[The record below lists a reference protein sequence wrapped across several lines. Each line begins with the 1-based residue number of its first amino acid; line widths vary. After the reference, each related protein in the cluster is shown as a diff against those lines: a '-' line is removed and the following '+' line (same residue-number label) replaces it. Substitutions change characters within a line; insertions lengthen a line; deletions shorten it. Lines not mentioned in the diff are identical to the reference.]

1 MPSLFYRTLVTLP
14 DNSTVEV
21 QYYCIDKKL
30 NKEEKKTK
38 TELFIQLHD
47 CICTIK
53 IDKSACKNPDALES
67 IVQHKVINT
76 RGHLC

>member
-1 MPSLFYRTLVTLP
+1 MPFASYTTVVTLP

-30 NKEEKKTK
+30 DKEERKTK

-53 IDKSACKNPDALES
+53 IDKSACKNPGTLEN
-67 IVQHKVINT
+67 IVHHKVINT

>member
-1 MPSLFYRTLVTLP
+1 MPSLSYTTLVTLP

-30 NKEEKKTK
+30 DKEERKTK

>member
-14 DNSTVEV
+14 DNSTAEV

-30 NKEEKKTK
+30 NKEERKTK

-53 IDKSACKNPDALES
+53 IDKSVCKNPNALES

>member
-1 MPSLFYRTLVTLP
+1 MPSLSYTTLVMLP

-30 NKEEKKTK
+30 DKEERKTK

-53 IDKSACKNPDALES
+53 IEKSVCTNPEVLES
-67 IVQHKVINT
+67 LVQHKVINT